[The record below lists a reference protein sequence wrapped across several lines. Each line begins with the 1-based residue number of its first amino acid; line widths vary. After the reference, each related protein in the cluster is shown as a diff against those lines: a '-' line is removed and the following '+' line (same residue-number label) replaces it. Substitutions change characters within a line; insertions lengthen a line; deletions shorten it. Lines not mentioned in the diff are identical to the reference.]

1 MENSIHGILTIKNC
15 CNYDKWNVNCSKKGS
30 YLREDFVNLVK
41 KYNPQLKE
49 IVNETE
55 IVWEKSQGFESD
67 EVTADL
73 ELKIRNIK
81 GAVDILASASAKE
94 MAYKTVKK
102 NLIKVL

>member
-30 YLREDFVNLVK
+30 YLCDDFVNLVK

-49 IVNETE
+49 LINKNE
-55 IVWEKSQGFESD
+55 IVWEKYQGFESD